1 MNFTKS
7 LQREEGELPMYKK
20 ERQEVVIGISFL
32 VLIK

>member
-7 LQREEGELPMYKK
+7 LQKGEGESPTYNE

-32 VLIK
+32 S